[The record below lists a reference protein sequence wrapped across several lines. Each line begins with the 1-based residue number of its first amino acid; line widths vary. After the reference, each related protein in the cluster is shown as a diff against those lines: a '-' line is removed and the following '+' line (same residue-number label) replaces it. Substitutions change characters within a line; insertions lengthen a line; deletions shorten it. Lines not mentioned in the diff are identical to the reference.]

1 MEEYVD
7 VEEIIVWMLTHK
19 FVSDYSLNQCP

>member
-1 MEEYVD
+1 MEVYMD
-7 VEEIIVWMLTHK
+7 VEEITVWKLTHK